1 MAETIKNNSNLRLA
15 RMLGKR
21 ILSIAVILFWASAS
35 AMSQTISKE
44 SEVPKEMVVA
54 QMNYCINALTNI
66 IHNKSMTVLEHESDM
81 IINNLTMEQMIGL
94 PDIAEFRTD
103 LLDGVGRFQITEEER
118 ALTRRILSIKRDNM
132 KWRALSNALNPTMLL
147 VGNAGR
153 GMSYQLAFQAL
164 LATARSAIEYK
175 TLQGEQS
182 IEELQAMW
190 DLRKS
195 DMQTILGL
203 RKEALNVVF
212 RLYQQYHLNESDRL
226 TEATANQFNTYVS
239 EPDAR
244 KRIRLLEDHRETYGA
259 MADYYYHL
267 GMAYVDADEYGK
279 AQPLLDKYL
288 ELYRQSPIFR
298 YDEKSGCV
306 ALTKLLYEK
315 GMTRAE
321 KETLIREA
329 LENLPNNGAA
339 VMQCAMVYLAELNA
353 PGKAYDLLRSGID
366 NPGMTDRDAIIMM
379 ACNFLGDMAKYPV
392 IYSAVCEAIEKC
404 SSIGLDSYIVSETG
418 KATNAWPAIE
428 AAIAFKDE
436 AGSSW
441 YTFGFGEASL
451 EDEFRIQIPRRTR
464 FRLNEIEVYKERHDS
479 LKVTI
484 AKQKVSYTTG
494 ISEKEIEEVDC
505 FKKNEN
511 LKYLFMTEIDEGVF
525 QVKPN
530 LDYGKIEKE
539 SFPRMSEFMLS
550 ENDKEDIIDFC
561 KEHEDERG
569 FVELTCENA
578 DGEKVEEA
586 KERYALVFTGDTL
599 GYEPHHSPAQ
609 RGEYVR
615 FVLREADATVM
626 YKLDLTEKKLVPYMY
641 EVRGTRVFYEDGYKM
656 EYEAEWPEIVPEEAG
671 EEEEKSWWDKATE
684 KLDSLKSKVGL

>member
-1 MAETIKNNSNLRLA
+1 MKVMVKELRMQVIRKLGGRTLLVAGVLLSVSWAAVAQSAEA
-15 RMLGKR
+15 GK
-21 ILSIAVILFWASAS
+21 
-35 AMSQTISKE
+35 
-44 SEVPKEMVVA
+44 EVSREMVVA

-66 IHNKSMTVLEHESDM
+66 IHNKSMTVLQHESDM

-94 PDIAEFRTD
+94 PDIADFRTN

-118 ALTRRILSIKRDNM
+118 ALTRRIQSIKRDNM
-132 KWRALSNALNPTMLL
+132 KWAALSNALNPTMLL
-147 VGNAGR
+147 TGNAGP
-153 GMSYQLAFQAL
+153 GMGYQLAFQAL

-175 TLQGEQS
+175 TLQGEQT

-203 RKEALNVVF
+203 RKEALNIVF

-226 TEATANQFNTYVS
+226 TEATANQFNTYIS
-239 EPDAR
+239 EPDAW
-244 KRIRLLEDHRETYGA
+244 KRIRLLEDHRATYEA

-267 GMAYVDADEYGK
+267 GMAYVDANEYGK
-279 AQPLLDKYL
+279 ARPLLNKYL

-315 GMTRAE
+315 DMPHAE
-321 KETLIREA
+321 KERLIVEA
-329 LENLPNNGAA
+329 LTNLPNNGAA
-339 VMQCAMVYLAELNA
+339 LMQCAMVYLAELNA
-353 PGKAYDLLRSGID
+353 PRKAYDLLRSGID
-366 NPGMTDRDAIIMM
+366 NPIVTDKDAIIMI
-379 ACNFLGDMAKYPV
+379 ACNFLGDMAKYPA

-418 KATNAWPAIE
+418 KAANAWPAIE

-451 EDEFRIQIPRRTR
+451 EDEFRIQIPRRMR

-479 LKVTI
+479 LKVMV

-494 ISEKEIEEVDC
+494 ISEGEIEDVDC
-505 FKKNEN
+505 FKANEN
-511 LKYLFMTEIDEGVF
+511 LKYLFMTEIDEEVF

-530 LDYGKIEKE
+530 LDYVKIERGD
-539 SFPRMSEFMLS
+539 FPRMSEFVLS
-550 ENDKEDIIDFC
+550 DDDVEDIIDFC
-561 KEHEDERG
+561 KEHEDKRA
-569 FVELTCENA
+569 FVELTCEDA
-578 DGEKVEEA
+578 DGKVVEDA
-586 KERYALVFTGDTL
+586 KERYTLVFEGDTL
-599 GYEPHHSPAQ
+599 GYAPHHSPAQ
-609 RGEYVR
+609 RGEYVQ
-615 FVLREADATVM
+615 FVLREADAAVV
-626 YKLDLTEKKLVPYMY
+626 YKLDAGEGKLVPYMY
-641 EVRGTRVFYEDGYKM
+641 EVRGKRVFHKEEYKA
-656 EYEAEWPEIVPEEAG
+656 EYEAEWPEIVPEKTG
-671 EEEEKSWWDKATE
+671 KEEEKSWWDKATE

>member
-1 MAETIKNNSNLRLA
+1 MAETIRNNSNLRLS

-66 IHNKSMTVLEHESDM
+66 IHNKSMTVLQHESDM

-94 PDIAEFRTD
+94 PDIADFRTN

-118 ALTRRILSIKRDNM
+118 ALTRRIQSIKRDNM

-203 RKEALNVVF
+203 RKEALNIVF

-226 TEATANQFNTYVS
+226 TEATANQFNTYIS
-239 EPDAR
+239 EPDAW
-244 KRIRLLEDHRETYGA
+244 KRIRLLEDHRATYEA

-267 GMAYVDADEYGK
+267 GMAYVDANEYGK
-279 AQPLLDKYL
+279 ARPLLNKYL

-315 GMTRAE
+315 DMPHAE
-321 KETLIREA
+321 KERLIVEA
-329 LENLPNNGAA
+329 LTNLPNNGAA
-339 VMQCAMVYLAELNA
+339 LMQCAMVYLAELNA
-353 PGKAYDLLRSGID
+353 PRKAYDLLRSGID
-366 NPGMTDRDAIIMM
+366 TPIVTDKDAIIMM
-379 ACNFLGDMAKYPV
+379 ACNFLGDMAKYPA
-392 IYSAVCEAIEKC
+392 IYSAVCEAIDKC
-404 SSIGLDSYIVSETG
+404 PSIGLDSYIVSETG
-418 KATNAWPAIE
+418 KAANAWPAIE

-451 EDEFRIQIPRRTR
+451 EDEFRIQIPRRMR

-479 LKVTI
+479 LKVTV

-494 ISEKEIEEVDC
+494 ISEGEIEDVDC
-505 FKKNEN
+505 FKANEN
-511 LKYLFMTEIDEGVF
+511 LKYLFMTEIDEEVF

-530 LDYGKIEKE
+530 LDYVKIERE
-539 SFPRMSEFMLS
+539 EFSRMSEFVLS
-550 ENDKEDIIDFC
+550 EDDVEDIVDFC
-561 KEHEDERG
+561 KEHEDKRA
-569 FVELTCENA
+569 FLELTCEDA
-578 DGEKVEEA
+578 DGKVVEDA
-586 KERYALVFTGDTL
+586 KERYTLVFEGDTL
-599 GYEPHHSPAQ
+599 GYEPHHSPTL
-609 RGEYVR
+609 RGEYIR
-615 FVLREADATVM
+615 FVLREADAAAV
-626 YKLDLTEKKLVPYMY
+626 YKLNTEEGKLIPYMY
-641 EVRGTRVFYEDGYKM
+641 EVRGTRVFHKDEYKA
-656 EYEAEWPEIVPEEAG
+656 EYEAEWPEIVPEETG
-671 EEEEKSWWDKATE
+671 KEEEKSWWDKATE